1 MARQR
6 PLAGQRN
13 RPRLGPPS
21 AQPTPTRP
29 TAPRSAGPVLLDRPS
44 APAGSADAT
53 TTGSSRRPDW
63 ILLVAAV
70 VTLAL
75 VLTAGLVA
83 LRARTAART
92 ETARTAAQ
100 AAAESDVVDLLS
112 YDYRHLDRDFARA
125 RSHLTGKFVADYTTT
140 TQHTVRPLAPQVHA
154 VVKATV
160 ASSSVVRAS
169 ENTVVVLLF
178 VNQTTTSTRL
188 EAPRTDLNR
197 VRLTM
202 TRVGGAWKVSKVA
215 AL

>member
-6 PLAGQRN
+6 PLAGQRSRPTPN
-13 RPRLGPPS
+13 RPTL
-21 AQPTPTRP
+21 
-29 TAPRSAGPVLLDRPS
+29 PRTAGPVVLDRPS
-44 APAGSADAT
+44 TTTSTAGAT
-53 TTGSSRRPDW
+53 TTRGGRRLDW
-63 ILLVAAV
+63 VLLVAGV

-83 LRARTAART
+83 LRARSAART

-100 AAAESDVVDLLS
+100 TAAESDVVDVLS

-169 ENTVVVLLF
+169 ENQVVVLLF

-188 EAPRTDLNR
+188 DAPRTDLNR

-202 TRVGGAWKVSKVA
+202 THVGGAWKVSKVA